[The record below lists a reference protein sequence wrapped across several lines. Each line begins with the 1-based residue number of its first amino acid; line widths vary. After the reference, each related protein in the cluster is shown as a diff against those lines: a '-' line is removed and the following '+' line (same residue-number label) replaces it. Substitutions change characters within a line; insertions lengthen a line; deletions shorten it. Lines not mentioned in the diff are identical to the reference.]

1 MTTTLSKIMAVFVT
15 ISCVAFMAVIMANVA
30 AGGPNW
36 TARARELKD
45 VAFDRAGPEAP
56 WTAKKRTDG
65 TDLGGGPILPA
76 AIVKVQKTLTDA
88 ERARQAELDQKITRV
103 KGQLTESKTMIDL
116 DLDAIKRRQAE
127 LDTQYTALQADM
139 AKVSQDYTTEAKKQT
154 EDLAILKLRAQEFI
168 LIKNQLEELRAQ
180 REVATEE
187 QARLKALLYQA
198 RANLERAKTRRQLL
212 ESDGAT
218 VE

>member
-1 MTTTLSKIMAVFVT
+1 MTTTLSKILAVFVT

-36 TARARELKD
+36 MARAKELNEVD
-45 VAFDRAGPEAP
+45 FARASPEAP
-56 WTAKKRTDG
+56 WTAKNRIDG

-76 AIVKVQKTLTDA
+76 ALATVQKKLTDA
-88 ERARQAELDQKITRV
+88 ERVKQTDLDQKITQV
-103 KGQLTESKTMIDL
+103 KARLTESKALIDV

-127 LDTQYTALQADM
+127 LDTQYADLQAQM
-139 AKVSQDYTTEAKKQT
+139 AQVSQDYTTEAKKQT
-154 EDLAILKLRAQEFI
+154 EDLAVLKLRAQEFI
-168 LIKNQLEELRAQ
+168 QVKNQLEELRAQ